1 MPGLLLVSASQMV
14 TWREGAW
21 ASWLWWCSRLV
32 AWHSRGDTPGHTHCP
47 PQAGSAGWRTA
58 AGRHHR
64 RGSPTPA
71 GLPARCSHEGPQT
84 RLGRSRNRGTRLKAG
99 WSQTG
104 SPGRGSEH
112 RRVGMERVN
121 GRRAQRRTELTCGTG
136 AADTRGVAARGR
148 GLAAGAASHQW
159 HRLVAAV
166 EVPEG
171 DTGVEDV
178 EDRDF

>member
-1 MPGLLLVSASQMV
+1 MHKCIIKIIIPTKLLTMIIS
-14 TWREGAW
+14 REG
-21 ASWLWWCSRLV
+21 
-32 AWHSRGDTPGHTHCP
+32 
-47 PQAGSAGWRTA
+47 
-58 AGRHHR
+58 
-64 RGSPTPA
+64 
-71 GLPARCSHEGPQT
+71 E
-84 RLGRSRNRGTRLKAG
+84 
-99 WSQTG
+99 
-104 SPGRGSEH
+104 
-112 RRVGMERVN
+112 
-121 GRRAQRRTELTCGTG
+121 AQRKTELTCGTG